1 MRHLVAPELLVVE
14 QLHPLDIK
22 LLFQTFDEKNKCSL
36 IYKKGT
42 FSEEITNNCTK
53 TWSYATYLR
62 DKEIEYANLYTRGKS
77 LDELCP
83 KDFRGE
89 WSAVQERIKA
99 AFKAASEV
107 GLSLDNHCLYDL
119 IPKHYLENFAEI
131 KNKICEDV
139 FTNYSKPTNYDQ
151 LLKINKVIADI
162 KNRKVDFDPT
172 KIERLTVQ
180 DRNMFKTLT
189 NCRSYI
195 DYDMFKTV
203 TGRLAT
209 KTNSFPV
216 MTLPKKYRQV
226 LTATNDWLYE
236 LDFNACELRVALALL
251 GHDQPEED
259 LHDWNLK
266 NVFTRTKSRE
276 NAKKRIFSWL
286 YNPNSTDDKV
296 DKIYDRKI
304 LKDMYFDKVLGK
316 VYTQFG
322 REIDA
327 DEDHAI
333 SYIIQSTAADLV
345 FEQMYKLWEFLENK
359 KSFVKF
365 CNHDS
370 IVIDLAEED
379 QYDINKISKLFS
391 DTRFGKFKVN
401 HEGGKNW
408 SEMKPLYIK

>member
-1 MRHLVAPELLVVE
+1 M
-14 QLHPLDIK
+14 
-22 LLFQTFDEKNKCSL
+22 LFQTFDEKNKCSL
-36 IYKKGT
+36 IYRKGT
-42 FSEEITNNCTK
+42 FSEQITDNCTQ

-62 DKEIEYANLYTRGKS
+62 DKEVEYANLYTGGKS
-77 LDELCP
+77 LDQLCP
-83 KDFRGE
+83 EDFRGE
-89 WSAVQERIKA
+89 WSAVQARIKA
-99 AFKAASEV
+99 AFKAANEV
-107 GLSLDNHCLYDL
+107 GLSLDDYCLYDL
-119 IPKHYLENFAEI
+119 IPKHYLQNFAEI
-131 KNKICEDV
+131 KNKICEDI
-139 FTNYSKPTNYDQ
+139 FINYPKPTDYDQ
-151 LLKINKVIADI
+151 LLKTNKVIADI
-162 KNRKVDFDPT
+162 KNRNVNIDPT

-180 DRNMFKTLT
+180 DRNMFKTVS
-189 NCRSYI
+189 NCKPYI

-203 TGRLAT
+203 TGRLT
-209 KTNSFPV
+209 TRPNSFPV
-216 MTLPKKYRQV
+216 MTLPKKYRQIV
-226 LTATNDWLYE
+226 TPTNDWLFE

-286 YNPNSTDDKV
+286 YNPNSTDAKV
-296 DKIYDRKI
+296 DKIYDRKV

-322 REIDA
+322 REIES

-345 FEQMYKLWEFLENK
+345 FEQMYQIWEFLKDK

-370 IVIDLAEED
+370 LVIDLSNED
-379 QYDINKISKLFS
+379 QYDINQISKLFS
-391 DTRFGKFKVN
+391 NTRFGKFKVN

-408 SEMKPLYIK
+408 ADMKTLNIK

>member
-1 MRHLVAPELLVVE
+1 M
-14 QLHPLDIK
+14 
-22 LLFQTFDEKNKCSL
+22 LFQTFDEKNKCSL
-36 IYKKGT
+36 IYRKGT
-42 FSEEITNNCTK
+42 FSEQITNNCTK
-53 TWSYATYLR
+53 TWSYATYLE
-62 DKEIEYANLYTRGKS
+62 DKEVEYANLYAMGQS
-77 LDELCP
+77 LEQLCP
-83 KDFRGE
+83 ESIRGE
-89 WSAVQERIKA
+89 WSSVQTRIRAAIKA
-99 AFKAASEV
+99 AKEV
-107 GLSLDNHCLYDL
+107 GLDLNDYCIYEL
-119 IPKHYLENFAEI
+119 IPSHYLQNFAEI
-131 KNKICEDV
+131 KNIICEDV
-139 FTNYSKPTNYDQ
+139 FQKYTKPINYDQ
-151 LLKINKVIADI
+151 LLKINKIIADI
-162 KNRKVDFDPT
+162 KTRKVNIDPT

-180 DRNMFKTLT
+180 DRNMFKTVS
-189 NCRSYI
+189 NCSPYI

-209 KTNSFPV
+209 RPNSFPV
-216 MTLPKKYRQV
+216 MTLPKKYRQI
-226 LTATNDWLYE
+226 LIPTNDWLFE

-296 DKIYDRKI
+296 DKIYDRKM
-304 LKDMYFDKVLGK
+304 LKDMYFDKGLGK

-345 FEQMYKLWEFLENK
+345 FEQMYKIWEFLEDK
-359 KSFVKF
+359 KSFIKF

-370 IVIDLAEED
+370 LVIDLAEED
-379 QYDINKISKLFS
+379 KYEITKLL
-391 DTRFGKFKVN
+391 DTFKQTRYGLFKVN
-401 HEGGKNW
+401 VSAGRDLG
-408 SEMKPLYIK
+408 EMKKLKL

>member
-1 MRHLVAPELLVVE
+1 MA
-14 QLHPLDIK
+14 QILDIK
-22 LLFQTFDEKNKCSL
+22 LLFQTFDEKNKCTL
-36 IYKKGT
+36 VYKKGT
-42 FSEEITNNCTK
+42 FLEQVTDQCTK
-53 TWSYATYLR
+53 TWSYATYLQ
-62 DKEIEYANLYTRGKS
+62 DKEVEYASLYAMGQS
-77 LDELCP
+77 LEQLCP
-83 KDFRGE
+83 EGIRGE
-89 WSAVQERIKA
+89 WSSVQGRIKA
-99 AFKAASEV
+99 AFKAAKEV
-107 GLSLDNHCLYDL
+107 GLDFNDYCIYEF
-119 IPKHYLENFAEI
+119 IPRHYLENFAEI
-131 KNKICEDV
+131 KNKICQDV
-139 FTNYSKPTNYDQ
+139 FDKYPKPVNYDQ

-162 KNRKVDFDPT
+162 KTKKVSIDPST
-172 KIERLTVQ
+172 IERLTVQ
-180 DRNMFKTLT
+180 DRNMFKLIT
-189 NCRSYI
+189 NCNPYV

-209 KTNSFPV
+209 RQNSFPV

-226 LTATNDWLYE
+226 LTPTNDWLFE

-251 GHDQPEED
+251 GHDQPQED

-286 YNPNSTDDKV
+286 YNPNSTDAKV
-296 DKIYDRKI
+296 DKIYDRKV
-304 LKDMYFDKVLGK
+304 LKDMYFDKNLNK

-322 REIDA
+322 REIDS

-345 FEQMYKLWEFLENK
+345 FEQMYKVWEYLKGK

-370 IVIDLAEED
+370 LVIDLAEED
-379 QYDINKISKLFS
+379 QHDINKISKLFS
-391 DTRFGKFKVN
+391 NTRFGKFKIN

-408 SEMKPLYIK
+408 SEMKPLNIK

>member
-1 MRHLVAPELLVVE
+1 MVE
-14 QLHPLDIK
+14 RLHPLDIK

-36 IYKKGT
+36 VYRKGT
-42 FSEEITNNCTK
+42 FQEQITDSCTK
-53 TWSYATYLR
+53 TWSYATYLQ
-62 DKEIEYANLYTRGKS
+62 DKEIEYANLYVMGQS
-77 LDELCP
+77 LEQLCP
-83 KDFRGE
+83 ENIRGQ
-89 WSAVQERIKA
+89 WSSVQTRIRAALKA
-99 AFKAASEV
+99 AAEV
-107 GLSLDNHCLYDL
+107 GLDIDDYCIYEL
-119 IPKHYLENFAEI
+119 IPRHYLELFAKI

-139 FTNYSKPTNYDQ
+139 FNNYSKPTNYDQ

-162 KNRKVDFDPT
+162 KTRKVNIDPT
-172 KIERLTVQ
+172 QIQRLTVQ
-180 DRNMFKTLT
+180 DRNMFKTIT
-189 NCRSYI
+189 NCKPYI

-209 KTNSFPV
+209 KPNSFPV
-216 MTLPKKYRQV
+216 MTLPKKYRKV
-226 LTATNDWLYE
+226 LTPTNDWLYE

-251 GHDQPEED
+251 GHDQPVED

-286 YNPNSTDDKV
+286 YNPNSTDAKV

-322 REIDA
+322 REIES

-333 SYIIQSTAADLV
+333 SYIIQSSAADLV
-345 FEQMYKLWEFLENK
+345 FEQMYKVWDYLQDK

-370 IVIDLAEED
+370 LVIDLAEED
-379 QYDINKISKLFS
+379 QYHINKISKLFS
-391 DTRFGKFKVN
+391 NTRFGKFKVN

-408 SEMKPLYIK
+408 SEMKPLNIK

>member
-1 MRHLVAPELLVVE
+1 M
-14 QLHPLDIK
+14 I
-22 LLFQTFDEKNKCSL
+22 FQTFDEKNKCTL
-36 IYKKGT
+36 IYKKGV
-42 FSEEITNNCTK
+42 FSEEITDSCTK
-53 TWSYATYLR
+53 TWSYATYLK
-62 DKEIEYANLYTRGKS
+62 DKEIEYANLYTGGKS

-83 KDFRGE
+83 EDSRGE
-89 WSAVQERIKA
+89 WSAVQARIKA
-99 AFKAASEV
+99 AFKAANEV
-107 GLSLDNHCLYDL
+107 GLSLDDHCLYDL
-119 IPKHYLENFAEI
+119 VPKHYLQNFAEI

-139 FTNYSKPTNYDQ
+139 FTNYPKPTNYDQ

-162 KNRKVDFDPT
+162 KNRKVNVDPT
-172 KIERLTVQ
+172 NIERLTVQ
-180 DRNMFKTLT
+180 DRNMFKTVS
-189 NCRSYI
+189 NCKSYI
-195 DYDMFKTV
+195 DYDIFKTV

-209 KTNSFPV
+209 KPNSFPV
-216 MTLPKKYRQV
+216 MTLPKKYRQI
-226 LTATNDWLYE
+226 LTPTNDWLFE

-251 GHDQPEED
+251 GHDQPDED

-296 DKIYDRKI
+296 DKIYDRKV

-345 FEQMYKLWEFLENK
+345 FEQMYAVWQYLKDK

-370 IVIDLAEED
+370 LVIDLAEED
-379 QYDINKISKLFS
+379 QYHINKISKLFS

-408 SEMKPLYIK
+408 SEMKPLNIK

>member
-1 MRHLVAPELLVVE
+1 M
-14 QLHPLDIK
+14 
-22 LLFQTFDEKNKCSL
+22 LFQTFDEKNKCTL
-36 IYKKGT
+36 IYRKGT
-42 FSEEITNNCTK
+42 FSEEITDNCTK

-62 DKEIEYANLYTRGKS
+62 DKEVEYANLYARGQS
-77 LDELCP
+77 LEQLCP
-83 KDFRGE
+83 ESFRGE
-89 WSAVQERIKA
+89 WSSAQARIKA
-99 AFKAASEV
+99 ALKAANEV
-107 GLSLDNHCLYDL
+107 GLNLDNHCIYDL
-119 IPKHYLENFAEI
+119 IPSHYLQNFAQI

-139 FTNYSKPTNYDQ
+139 FNNYSKPENYEQ

-162 KNRKVDFDPT
+162 RLQKVNIDPT

-180 DRNMFKTLT
+180 DRNMFRTISSCKP
-189 NCRSYI
+189 YI

-209 KTNSFPV
+209 KPNSFPV
-216 MTLPKKYRQV
+216 MTLPKKYRRI
-226 LTATNDWLYE
+226 LTPTNDWLFE

-266 NVFTRTKSRE
+266 NVFTRTKNRE

-345 FEQMYKLWEFLENK
+345 FEQMYAVWDFLKDK

-370 IVIDLAEED
+370 LVIDLAEED
-379 QYDINKISKLFS
+379 QYDINKISRLFS
-391 DTRFGKFKVN
+391 NTRFGKFKIN

-408 SEMKPLYIK
+408 SDMKQLHIK

>member
-1 MRHLVAPELLVVE
+1 M
-14 QLHPLDIK
+14 
-22 LLFQTFDEKNKCSL
+22 LFQTFDEKNKCSL
-36 IYKKGT
+36 IYRKGS
-42 FSEEITNNCTK
+42 FSEQIGDNCTQ

-62 DKEIEYANLYTRGKS
+62 HKEVEYANLYTGGES
-77 LDELCP
+77 LETLCP
-83 KDFRGE
+83 EGLKGE
-89 WSAVQERIKA
+89 WSSVQARIKA
-99 AFKAASEV
+99 ALKAANEV
-107 GLSLDNHCLYDL
+107 GLNLDEHCVYEI
-119 IPKHYLENFAEI
+119 IPRHYLQNFAEI

-139 FTNYSKPTNYDQ
+139 FNNHPKPQNYDQ

-162 KNRKVDFDPT
+162 RLQKVNIDPT
-172 KIERLTVQ
+172 QIERLTVQ
-180 DRNMFKTLT
+180 DRNMFKTISQ
-189 NCRSYI
+189 CRPYI
-195 DYDMFKTV
+195 EYDMFKTV

-209 KTNSFPV
+209 KPNSFPV

-226 LTATNDWLYE
+226 LTPTNDWLFE

-251 GHDQPEED
+251 GHDQPKED
-259 LHDWNLK
+259 LHDWNME

-304 LKDMYFDKVLGK
+304 LKDMYYDKVLGK

-327 DEDHAI
+327 DEDHALN
-333 SYIIQSTAADLV
+333 YIIQSTAADLV
-345 FEQMYKLWEFLENK
+345 FEQMYKVWKFLEGK
-359 KSFVKF
+359 KSFIKF

-370 IVIDLAEED
+370 LVIDLSEED

-391 DTRFGKFKVN
+391 NTRFGKFKVN

-408 SEMKPLYIK
+408 AQMKPLSIK